1 MRRLRLMTSMDPS
14 RTAVVLGSSFLGVY
28 AHAGF
33 LNGLEEAGFSP
44 GRIAGASAGA
54 LAGALYASGL
64 RGAALREAALDLK
77 LRRSFVDAGV
87 CYRLPGVLSSL
98 WASGFFSGRKTIA
111 YLTGMF
117 RGRDLAELATPL
129 DLAVTD
135 ADTSRLEIRR
145 RGPLAELVM
154 ASCAVPGLFSV
165 QRVEGKR
172 YLDGGIAGELP
183 FEHLIGDESID
194 TLILH
199 RIRHEAGSTPGFFRR
214 TVGHS
219 FGVTRRAISHEVHW
233 LRVERARAA
242 GLRVWELETVTPFPG
257 LFSHKFAPACYER
270 GWETGRRFTV
280 DRAP

>member
-1 MRRLRLMTSMDPS
+1 MRRLGLMTSIDPS

-33 LNGLEEAGFSP
+33 LNGLERAGVVA

-54 LAGALYASGL
+54 LAGAMYACGL
-64 RGAALREAALDLK
+64 RGGALREAALDK
-77 LRRSFVDAGV
+77 RLRRSFVDAGV

-98 WASGFFSGRKTIA
+98 WASGLFSGSKTVA
-111 YLTGMF
+111 RLNELLG
-117 RGRDLAELATPL
+117 RRDLAGLETPL
-129 DLAVTD
+129 DIAVTNAD
-135 ADTSRLEIRR
+135 ASTLEIRR
-145 RGPLAELVM
+145 RGPLADLVM
-154 ASCAVPGLFSV
+154 ASCAVPMLF
-165 QRVEGKR
+165 QIQKVEGKC

-183 FEHLIGDESID
+183 FEHLLEDKSIEL
-194 TLILH
+194 LILH

-219 FGVTRRAISHEVHW
+219 FGVTRRAIAGEVHR

-242 GLRVWELETVTPFPG
+242 GKRLLEVETVTPFPG
-257 LFSHKFAPACYER
+257 LFSHRLAPVCYER
-270 GWETGRRFTV
+270 GWETGCRFTV